1 MVTVFG
7 KIEEFDSSQKDWPR
21 YMEWLGYF
29 FDANSIVSVEK
40 KCAVLLTLIGAAT
53 YKLLRSLVVPV

>member
-7 KIEEFDSSQKDWPR
+7 KIEEFDSSHKDWPQ

-29 FDANSIVSVEK
+29 FDANGIVSVEK
-40 KCAVLLTLIGAAT
+40 KRAVLLTLIGAAT
-53 YKLLRSLVVPV
+53 YKLLCSLVVPV